1 MRSVYLP
8 LAAALLINA
17 AACGKG
23 EAPPPPGAGAGDGR
37 SGRPPAPVSVADV
50 VERAMPVTIRAVGT
64 VEASST
70 VDIRAQ
76 VAGPILSIG
85 FKEGQDVKAGD
96 LLFTIDPRPFQG
108 VVNNAESALRRDTAQ
123 LTNLQA
129 QLQRAEELFAR
140 GIVTKADRDT
150 LAANAASMAATVASD
165 NGTLEAAKLQ
175 LSYTR
180 ITAPVSGRTG
190 ALQVHQGSLV
200 RANDTAPMV
209 TISVTSPIN
218 VSFAVPSKL
227 LSRMRGGRAP
237 GDLRI
242 TASIP
247 GVPESAS
254 TGSINFIDSSADP
267 ATDTVKVKGVFPN
280 GNRTL
285 WPGQYVDVTMQL
297 SVEAHALVV
306 PTAAVQA
313 GQQGQF
319 VYVVNNNVAELRPVR
334 VAWTDGDTTV
344 IEQGVAAGDKV
355 VTDGQLRLT
364 PGAKVSIKPAV
375 AAARQ

>member
-1 MRSVYLP
+1 MRSVSLS
-8 LAAALLINA
+8 LAAALLITA

-23 EAPPPPGAGAGDGR
+23 EAPPTTGAGAGGGR
-37 SGRPPAPVSVADV
+37 SGGPPAPVSVADV

-64 VEASST
+64 VEPSST
-70 VDIRAQ
+70 VDIHAQ

-129 QLQRAEELFAR
+129 QLQRADDLLAR

-150 LAANAASMAATVASD
+150 LAANAASMAATVSAD

-175 LSYTR
+175 LSYTK
-180 ITAPVSGRTG
+180 IAAPVSGRTG

-209 TISVTSPIN
+209 TISTTSPVN

-227 LSRMRGGRAP
+227 LSRIRGARAP

-247 GVPESAS
+247 GVPESTS
-254 TGSINFIDSSADP
+254 SGSLGFIDSSADP

-297 SVEAHALVV
+297 AVEAHALVI

-319 VYVVNNNVAELRPVR
+319 VYVVKNNIAEMRPVR
-334 VAWTDGDTTV
+334 VGWTDGDTTV

-355 VTDGQLRLT
+355 VTDGHLRLT

-375 AAARQ
+375 PAARQ

>member
-1 MRSVYLP
+1 MRSVYAA
-8 LAAALLINA
+8 LAAALLINV

-23 EAPPPPGAGAGDGR
+23 EAPPPAAGAGQGR
-37 SGRPPAPVSVADV
+37 GGGPAAPVSVADV
-50 VERAMPVTIRAVGT
+50 AERAMPVTIRAVGT

-85 FKEGQDVKAGD
+85 FSEGQDVKAGD

-108 VVNNAESALRRDTAQ
+108 VVNNAESALARDTAQ
-123 LTNLQA
+123 LNNLEA
-129 QLQRAEELFAR
+129 QLKRAEDLFAR
-140 GIVTKADRDT
+140 GIVTKADHDT
-150 LAANAASMAATVASD
+150 LAANAASMRATIASD
-165 NGTLEAAKLQ
+165 KGTLEAAKLQ
-175 LSYTR
+175 LSYTK
-180 ITAPVSGRTG
+180 IAAPVSGRTG

-209 TISVTSPIN
+209 TISATSPIN
-218 VSFAVPSKL
+218 VSFSIPARL
-227 LSRMRGGRAP
+227 LSQLRGPRKA
-237 GDLRI
+237 GDLRV
-242 TASIP
+242 TATIP
-247 GVPESAS
+247 GMPESAS
-254 TGSINFIDSSADP
+254 TGSLGFIDSSADP

-285 WPGQYVDVTMQL
+285 WPGQYVDVSMQL
-297 SVEAHALVV
+297 SMQSRAIVV
-306 PTAAVQA
+306 PTSAVQA
-313 GQQGQF
+313 SQQGQF
-319 VYVVNNNVAELRPVR
+319 VYVIKGNVAEMRPVR
-334 VAWTDGDTTV
+334 VAWTEGEITV
-344 IEQGVAAGDKV
+344 IEQGVAVGDKV

>member
-23 EAPPPPGAGAGDGR
+23 EAPPPPGAGAGGGR
-37 SGRPPAPVSVADV
+37 SGGPPAPVSVADV

-64 VEASST
+64 VESSST

-129 QLQRAEELFAR
+129 QLQRAEDLFAR

-150 LAANAASMAATVASD
+150 LAANAASMAATVSSD

-175 LSYTR
+175 LSYTK

-227 LSRMRGGRAP
+227 LSRLRGARGP
-237 GDLRI
+237 GDLRV

-247 GVPESAS
+247 GVPESTS
-254 TGSINFIDSSADP
+254 TGSINFIDSSADS

-285 WPGQYVDVTMQL
+285 WPGQYVDVSMQL
-297 SVEAHALVV
+297 SVEQHAVVV
-306 PTAAVQA
+306 PTAAIQA
-313 GQQGQF
+313 SQQGQF
-319 VYVVNNNVAELRPVR
+319 VYVVKNNVAEMRPVR
-334 VAWTDGDTTV
+334 VGWTDGDITV

-375 AAARQ
+375 AAAR